1 MPWVSY
7 AQNAEDVRLRRA
19 FLNQPSGFYVDVGAN
34 NPVDDSISKHF
45 YDKGWSGIN
54 IEPAPRPFALIKKAR
69 PRDVNLNVGCS
80 DRSGTMTLLAT
91 RGRATALST
100 FTVEEAT
107 KHAKKGFDFDSIATR
122 VTTLSSICE
131 EHVGD
136 RTIDFLSIDVE
147 GHERAV
153 LLGADF
159 RRFRPRVIVIEA
171 THPMRPEP
179 THHLWEDLIL
189 PHDYQFAVF
198 DGLNRYYV
206 RREDEE
212 LIPVL
217 ALSPNVFDDFIPY
230 QYKREIDGKVGR
242 LAQRVAGA
250 LVRSIAE
257 IAHGVGKTMRRG

>member
-19 FLNQPSGFYVDVGAN
+19 FLKQASGFYVDVGAN

-45 YDKGWSGIN
+45 YDKGWTGIN
-54 IEPAPRPFALIKKAR
+54 VEPAPRPFALIQKAR
-69 PRDVNLNVGCS
+69 QRDVNLNAACS
-80 DRSGTMTLLAT
+80 DRPGTMTLLAT

-100 FTVEEAT
+100 FTVEEAA
-107 KHAKKGFDFDSIATR
+107 KHEKKGFEFDSI
-122 VTTLSSICE
+122 VTPVMTLSSICE
-131 EHVGD
+131 RHVSD

-147 GHERAV
+147 GHERSV

-171 THPMRPEP
+171 TRPMSPEP

-206 RREDEE
+206 RREDEG
-212 LIPVL
+212 LIPAL
-217 ALSPNVFDDFIPY
+217 ALAPNVFDDFIPY
-230 QYKREIDGKVGR
+230 HYKREIDGKMGR
-242 LAQRVAGA
+242 LAQRAAEA
-250 LVRSIAE
+250 LVRSIGE
-257 IAHGVGKTMRRG
+257 IARAVGKTARR

>member
-19 FLNQPSGFYVDVGAN
+19 FLKQPSGFYIDVGAN
-34 NPVDDSISKHF
+34 NPVVDSISKHF

-54 IEPAPRPFALIKKAR
+54 IEPAPHPFALIKKAR
-69 PRDVNLNVGCS
+69 LRDVNLNVGCS
-80 DRSGTMTLLAT
+80 DRAGTMTLHAT

-100 FTVEEAT
+100 FTAHEAAS
-107 KHAKKGFDFDSIATR
+107 HEKKGFDFDPV
-122 VTTLSSICE
+122 VTPIRTLSSICE
-131 EHVGD
+131 ECVGD

-147 GHERAV
+147 GHERSV

-171 THPMRPEP
+171 TRPMSPEP

-189 PHDYQFAVF
+189 PHDYRFAVF

-206 RREDEE
+206 RREDDE
-212 LIPVL
+212 LIPAL
-217 ALSPNVFDDFIPY
+217 ALAPNVFDDFIPY
-230 QYKREIDGKVGR
+230 RYQREIDGKLGPV
-242 LAQRVAGA
+242 AQRTYERF
-250 LVRSIAE
+250 VRSIAG
-257 IAHGVGKTMRRG
+257 IARGLGRVIGR